1 MSHNITKVNTQ
12 TPSAA
17 GSIALAL
24 TQLGGASSF
33 SNQQYLGIDASGD
46 PQAVAPSDN
55 TLDFVYSAN
64 VTGNGWA
71 GSTASMSVGTRIE
84 WRRSSAP
91 TEIKDNTYVTI
102 SYAGYP
108 GYTTWGNQI
117 TLAAGE
123 YLCHLAF
130 PLTGSSSNTCS
141 LRLYNETDSA
151 WVGGYMQL
159 GEGRQA
165 NSLFTRVNITGS
177 KVFSYRCSAVVGS
190 WSVPDSTGHQGIS
203 IWIIKL

>member
-17 GSIALAL
+17 GLMALAL

-33 SNQQYLGIDASGD
+33 SNEQYLGIDASGN
-46 PQAVAPSDN
+46 PTAVAPAN
-55 TLDFVYSAN
+55 NGLNFIYSAN
-64 VTGNGWA
+64 VTTNGWG
-71 GSTASMSVGTRIE
+71 GSLASMSVGARIE
-84 WRRSSAP
+84 WRRAST
-91 TEIKDNTYVTI
+91 TEVEDTTYVDIT
-102 SYAGYP
+102 YAGYP
-108 GYTTWGNQI
+108 GYNTWGNQFN
-117 TLAAGE
+117 LSAGD
-123 YLCHLAF
+123 YLFHLAF

-151 WVGGYMQL
+151 WVGAAMQL

-165 NSLFTRVNITGS
+165 NSLFTRVSISTS
-177 KVFSYRCSAVVGS
+177 KIYSYRCSAITGS

>member
-1 MSHNITKVNTQ
+1 MSHNVTKVNT
-12 TPSAA
+12 A
-17 GSIALAL
+17 GANRAGVLALAL
-24 TQLGGASSF
+24 TQLGGLTSF
-33 SNQQYLGIDASGD
+33 NNQQYLGVDASGD
-46 PQAVAPSDN
+46 PAAPNN
-55 TLDFVYSAN
+55 TGSLDFVYSSN
-64 VTGNGWA
+64 IISGGWA
-71 GSTASMSVGTRIE
+71 GSTATMSVNTRIE
-84 WRRSSAP
+84 WRRASS
-91 TEIKDNTYVTI
+91 TEVVDNSYVTI
-102 SYAGYP
+102 NYAGYP
-108 GYTTWGNQI
+108 SYTTWGNQI

-165 NSLFTRVNITGS
+165 NSLFTRVNISGS
-177 KVFSYRCSAVVGS
+177 KVFSYRCAAVTGT
-190 WSVPDSTGHQGIS
+190 WSVPDATGHEGSS